1 MTKIDSEQARER
13 PNLDDPRCRWCRRVL
28 SMNVGRGRP
37 RQFCSQACRQWDWV
51 ARQRAREVALSDEQ
65 LVLARSELNEL
76 HDALY
81 VLSCAVDDVQSDLAG
96 NDKPTAKELKA
107 LLHWVLDCAE
117 PLRSLRLR
125 P

>member
-1 MTKIDSEQARER
+1 MTKKTPDQARER
-13 PNLDDPRCRWCRRVL
+13 PNADDPRCRWCRRVL
-28 SMNVGRGRP
+28 TLTPGRGRP
-37 RQFCSQACRQWDWV
+37 REFCSQACRQWDWV

-65 LVLARSELNEL
+65 LVLARSELNDL

-81 VLSCAVDDVQSDLAG
+81 VLSCAVDDVQGDLAA
-96 NDKPTAKELKA
+96 NATPTAKELKA

-117 PLRSLRLR
+117 PLRTLRLR